1 VHFASDPARANLRVS
16 GFLQAARALL
26 FLAAGATPERSC
38 FFFKGASTS
47 STATAALALGAEK
60 LDDLVDEEDAAAGEA
75 TAAAVRDGSVAGPE
89 VQSDTNGIKIS
100 L

>member
-1 VHFASDPARANLRVS
+1 VHFDSDPARANLRVS
-16 GFLQAARALL
+16 DFLQAASALL

-47 STATAALALGAEK
+47 CATTAALALGAENF
-60 LDDLVDEEDAAAGEA
+60 DDLVDEEGTAAGE
-75 TAAAVRDGSVAGPE
+75 AAVRDGSVAGPE

-100 L
+100 FKM